1 VRSHSISSHGILLS
15 IAAMGFIA
23 VMDTTN
29 KLILVG
35 TPLVMALWSR
45 YMIQALAMTGLMLS
59 KEGLQLFSTQV
70 FKLQVLRAFLL
81 LSCSFLG
88 FKSLEQVPV
97 AEFTAIAMV
106 TPLIVTILARIFMKE
121 HVTPMRWLLVGL
133 GLMGALLIVR
143 PGGDITPQAAL
154 YPLGMAISYALF
166 QTLTSHMTKT
176 EDPMK
181 MHLFTGCIGALVI
194 SFWVSQEWSTQF
206 DSHYWW
212 LMLLAGSAG
221 TTGHFLL
228 ILAFQSTKASLITPF
243 LYSSIAFATLF
254 GWLVFTHVPDSTA
267 CLGIALIVLCGIAS
281 AWISMQNSTSHTH
294 PNTENGVS

>member
-1 VRSHSISSHGILLS
+1 
-15 IAAMGFIA
+15 MGFIA

-29 KLILVG
+29 KVILIG
-35 TPLVMALWSR
+35 TPLIMALWSR
-45 YMIQALAMTGLMLS
+45 YMIQALAMTALMLS
-59 KEGLQLFSTQV
+59 KEGLKLFSTQA

-106 TPLIVTILARIFMKE
+106 TPLLVTILARIFMKE
-121 HVTPMRWLLVGL
+121 HVTPLRWILVVV
-133 GLMGALLIVR
+133 GLMGAMFIVR

-176 EDPMK
+176 EEPMK

-194 SFWVSQEWSTQF
+194 SCWVIQAWSTQF

-221 TTGHFLL
+221 TAGHFLL

-243 LYSSIAFATLF
+243 LYSSIAFATLL
-254 GWLVFTHVPDSTA
+254 GWLVFSHVPDRTA
-267 CLGIALIVLCGIAS
+267 CFGIALIVLCGIAS
-281 AWISMQNSTSHTH
+281 AWISIQKTRPQPDSLKSEAAH
-294 PNTENGVS
+294 